1 MIRLL
6 AAELLKVV
14 TTRALLWIGLLVLGL
29 ATLVE
34 SVHIAST
41 PDYHLATADEQRSLF
56 TFVAIGTLFA
66 IVLGIMVAAGEYS
79 HETIGYTFLA
89 APARERVLA
98 AKLVAAALLGFG
110 LGVFTEAVTVAI
122 AAVWFAGEGLHLG
135 LGHRDVLA
143 VLGGSL
149 VAAALGGAIG
159 VGIGGMFRR
168 QQPAIVLT
176 LLWLLIA
183 ENALNAA
190 GSGARFGPGHA
201 FGAVAVARGGDL
213 LLHFWPGLAVAGL
226 YTALF
231 AVVGGAAMRQ
241 ADVS

>member
-1 MIRLL
+1 MRLL

-14 TTRALLWIGLLVLGL
+14 TTRVLLWIGLLVLALG
-29 ATLVE
+29 ALVE

-41 PDYHLATADEQRSLF
+41 PDYHLATASEQRSLL
-56 TFVAIGTLFA
+56 TFVAVGTLLA
-66 IVLGIMVAAGEYS
+66 IVLGIVIAAGEYS
-79 HETIGYTFLA
+79 HGTIGYTFLA
-89 APARERVLA
+89 APVRERVLA
-98 AKLVAAALLGFG
+98 AKLVAGTLLGLVLG
-110 LGVFTEAVTVAI
+110 LFTEAVTVGI
-122 AAVWFAGEGLHLG
+122 AAVWFAGKGVHLG

-149 VAAALGGAIG
+149 VAAALGGAVG
-159 VGIGGMFRR
+159 VGIGGVFRR

-201 FGAVAVARGGDL
+201 FGAVAVARGSDL
-213 LLHFWPGLAVAGL
+213 LLDFWPGLAVAGA
-226 YTALF
+226 YTVLF
-231 AVVGGAAMRQ
+231 AVLGGAAIRES
-241 ADVS
+241 DVG